1 LTWSFI
7 KTAIFFSLILSF
19 AFIMNFIKGI
29 DGFVIIN
36 LLSREYRFSII
47 SFVILIII
55 FLIFF
60 SIFGVLFR
68 LVTAVYKFIRGDE
81 NALRRFFEKR
91 YEKKGFTSLINAFSS
106 NFEGDYKKS
115 LLEIKRSKKYL
126 KNKSLPDIL
135 SLSSYEALGNISEQ
149 KKIFES
155 FLKDKNTMSMGLFGL
170 IKIKLSEGDTGLA
183 LKLTKKL
190 IGLKPKNVSF
200 QKTFLKLQLME
211 EDWSGAHKTFLDL
224 QKLEPTEKAVRNRD
238 EGTHLYLIA
247 KKLREEGKIEEAMQ
261 KAKIAFKRTPGLIPN
276 SLLLADME
284 MVKGRK
290 AKAENVLISTWKSL
304 PHPEIAKKFAEVET
318 NETPSD
324 RVERFNKILNFKKS
338 DIETK
343 TLKAEL
349 NILLE
354 NFPEARRSISDI
366 TDKNQANSKIYTLM
380 AAIEKGS
387 GSEDSVVKGWLA
399 KAVTAKR
406 SKRWVCSNC
415 KSQGNWEAVCKKCNS
430 FSTMEW
436 IDPVEDIEQNN
447 DQTEILPLILG
458 KGSLGEDITM
468 DKENLDDK

>member
-1 LTWSFI
+1 MAWSFI
-7 KTAIFFSLILSF
+7 KTAIFFSLIISF

-36 LLSREYRFSII
+36 VLSREYRFSII

-55 FLIFF
+55 LLIFF
-60 SIFGVLFR
+60 SIFGVFFR
-68 LVTAVYKFIRGDE
+68 LLAAVYRFIRGDE
-81 NALRRFFEKR
+81 TALRRFFEKR
-91 YEKKGFTSLINAFSS
+91 SERKGFTSLINAFSA
-106 NFEGDYKKS
+106 NFEGDHMKS

-126 KNKSLPDIL
+126 KYKSLPDIL

-149 KKIFES
+149 KKIFEG
-155 FLKDKNTMSMGLFGL
+155 FLKNKNTMSMGLFGL
-170 IKIKLSEGDTGLA
+170 IKIKLAEGDTSLA

-190 IGLKPKNVSF
+190 IGLKPKNISF
-200 QKTFLKLQLME
+200 QKTFLELQLME
-211 EDWSGAHKTFLDL
+211 EDWNGAHKTFLDL
-224 QKLEPTEKAVRNRD
+224 QKLEPTDKVARNRD

-261 KAKIAFKRTPGLIPN
+261 KAKIAFKRAPGLIAN

-284 MVKGRK
+284 IIKGRK
-290 AKAENVLISTWKSL
+290 AKAETILISAWKSL
-304 PHPEIAKKFAEVET
+304 PHPEIAKKFAEIET
-318 NETPSD
+318 SETPSE

-354 NFPEARRSISDI
+354 NFPEARRSISDL

-387 GSEDSVVKGWLA
+387 GSSESEVKGWLA

-415 KSQGNWEAVCKKCNS
+415 KSQGNWAPICKKCNS

-436 IDPVEDIEQNN
+436 IEPIEDTELNA
-447 DQTEILPLILG
+447 DQTEILPLIIG
-458 KGSLGEDITM
+458 KDSVGEDITM